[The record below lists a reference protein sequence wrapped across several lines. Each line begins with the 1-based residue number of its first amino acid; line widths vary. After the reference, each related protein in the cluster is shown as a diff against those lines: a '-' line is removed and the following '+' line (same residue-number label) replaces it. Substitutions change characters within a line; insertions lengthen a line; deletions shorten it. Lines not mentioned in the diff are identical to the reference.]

1 MYSKIRK
8 KNGNKNEQDCEVTKD
23 ENDEFGN
30 MTNMVINE
38 NKTVTKKCKK
48 LLKKISKKEQK
59 WKSESCDSPVIEK
72 NEENITFVI
81 GSVSD
86 TPQNVEKITHFL
98 LKKKGN
104 QKKNQLK
111 KNDINCN
118 NMQED
123 NFFCEECNYKT
134 KRKANWL
141 RHIKTAKH
149 YKKLGLMCQMCGRK
163 YETKSGLW
171 KHQQRPCKKY
181 KRIKK
186 PKENAEVNN
195 SSMFAKIVAQALGP
209 AITQLAEVQK
219 ERQDKVERK
228 YDEMINQIIPR
239 IGNNNTTNNTVNN
252 H

>member
-1 MYSKIRK
+1 MYSKFRK

-118 NMQED
+118 NMNSILNCYSLQFSTD
-123 NFFCEECNYKT
+123 FYQFC
-134 KRKANWL
+134 
-141 RHIKTAKH
+141 
-149 YKKLGLMCQMCGRK
+149 GGCQYFQFQSVK
-163 YETKSGLW
+163 
-171 KHQQRPCKKY
+171 
-181 KRIKK
+181 
-186 PKENAEVNN
+186 
-195 SSMFAKIVAQALGP
+195 
-209 AITQLAEVQK
+209 
-219 ERQDKVERK
+219 
-228 YDEMINQIIPR
+228 
-239 IGNNNTTNNTVNN
+239 
-252 H
+252 